1 MSAEGIRFVDTTI
14 RDGHQSL
21 WAENM
26 TTGMML
32 PGADALDRAGF
43 DAIELIS
50 SSHLKKCVR
59 ELKEDPW
66 ARVRLMRERIERTP
80 LRLNAGRFSAF
91 DLTPRSMYRL
101 FMERMAAMAPSVAPL
116 GITPPEKLILRAMK
130 SRWGTCS
137 NDGRV
142 TLNLKLMQ
150 LDIDLL
156 DYVIVH
162 ELCHLREFNHSPRFY
177 ALLDAA
183 MPDWKQRRRTL
194 QAIDPA
200 F

>member
-1 MSAEGIRFVDTTI
+1 MEGIKFVDTTM

-32 PGADALDRAGF
+32 PVAEAMDRAGF

-50 SSHLKKCVR
+50 SSHLKEDAG

-66 ARVRLMRERIERTP
+66 ARVKLMSERITRTP

-101 FMERMAAMAPSVAPL
+101 FMERIGSK
-116 GITPPEKLILRAMK
+116 G
-130 SRWGTCS
+130 
-137 NDGRV
+137 D
-142 TLNLKLMQ
+142 
-150 LDIDLL
+150 
-156 DYVIVH
+156 
-162 ELCHLREFNHSPRFY
+162 
-177 ALLDAA
+177 
-183 MPDWKQRRRTL
+183 
-194 QAIDPA
+194 
-200 F
+200 